1 MYSRIYTIKY
11 IYLVEERT
19 MTVNRSIKDKRY
31 EERHKEERK
40 AKCMVW
46 GTSVPREKAE
56 EINQFLKRYGFT
68 KVQLIEAG
76 YEALIDK
83 AAESDLSLAKIV
95 DKYDDFFGF
104 ELEKMKKK
112 D

>member
-1 MYSRIYTIKY
+1 MEKKDRA
-11 IYLVEERT
+11 L
-19 MTVNRSIKDKRY
+19 KDKRY

-56 EINQFLKRYGFT
+56 QINEFLKRCGYT

-76 YEALIDK
+76 YNALIEQ
-83 AAESDLSLAKIV
+83 AAEHNTDLAKIM
-95 DKYDDFFGF
+95 DGYDDFFES
-104 ELEKMKKK
+104 ELEQFKK
-112 D
+112 DK